1 MLADHNYALIIEWN
15 EDGTAEE
22 LAIIQKM
29 IAQKVAGFLIYP
41 FDPVPSRSNYQYI
54 EQHRLPYVL
63 IDRYDPDHKTYF
75 AGCDNYNGAIL
86 ATKEL
91 IRLKHTKI
99 RFASFHFFLSSE
111 QERYDGY
118 CNAMRQAGLSA
129 PAEGLLTD
137 IDYDTLAKDI
147 LARKITAIV
156 CCNDKLALKAISR
169 LTERGIRI
177 PQDLSVFGF
186 DDWTGAMQYPTG
198 LSTLR
203 QDFEEE
209 GGNASILLINAIQG
223 RLLSNDAK
231 ILSGAK
237 LVVRGSVCENPYAGS

>member
-1 MLADHNYALIIEWN
+1 
-15 EDGTAEE
+15 
-22 LAIIQKM
+22 M

-177 PQDLSVFGF
+177 PQDLSVLALMIGQAQCN
-186 DDWTGAMQYPTG
+186 TPQASPHCARISKKRAAMLPSFS
-198 LSTLR
+198 ST
-203 QDFEEE
+203 QFKAD
-209 GGNASILLINAIQG
+209 S
-223 RLLSNDAK
+223 
-231 ILSGAK
+231 
-237 LVVRGSVCENPYAGS
+237 